1 MTVLLGVFEFE
12 IAAIDKSGYSLG
24 RINLRLVIS
33 KISLTKHFVLSLTIN
48 LLFKYIVGYIS
59 NKDVV

>member
-1 MTVLLGVFEFE
+1 MTVLLGVVEFE
-12 IAAIDKSGYSLG
+12 IAAIGKFGYSLG
-24 RINLRLVIS
+24 RINLRLVRL
-33 KISLTKHFVLSLTIN
+33 SLTKHFVLSLTIN